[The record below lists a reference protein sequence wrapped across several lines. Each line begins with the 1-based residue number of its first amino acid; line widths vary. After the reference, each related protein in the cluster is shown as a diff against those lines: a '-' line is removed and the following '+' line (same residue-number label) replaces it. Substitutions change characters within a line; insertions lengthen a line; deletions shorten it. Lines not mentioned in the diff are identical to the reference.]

1 MKKILLTVASLLL
14 SAAVFVGCG
23 GTPSSSEES
32 NKNSSDESAIS
43 GSITLTGSTS
53 MEKVAKALAGA
64 FEAANDNVK
73 VTVGGGGSGTG
84 MTDAIDGKADVGMA
98 SRNLKDTEAAELDG
112 TVIGIDGIAVVV
124 NNANDVSDVTI
135 EQLEKIYSG
144 EIRNWSEV
152 GGVDKPIVVIGREEG
167 SGTRDGFESIVMKNS
182 EVSYGQELT
191 ETGSVLSTVGTTEGA
206 IGYASLANVDD
217 SIKTLL
223 IGGIAPSEATV
234 LDGTYAIQRPFY
246 FAVKKGNDSVL
257 AKSFLEFVLSDAGK
271 EQVRNAGVIPPQ

>member
-152 GGVDKPIVVIGREEG
+152 GGADKPIVV
-167 SGTRDGFESIVMKNS
+167 
-182 EVSYGQELT
+182 
-191 ETGSVLSTVGTTEGA
+191 
-206 IGYASLANVDD
+206 
-217 SIKTLL
+217 